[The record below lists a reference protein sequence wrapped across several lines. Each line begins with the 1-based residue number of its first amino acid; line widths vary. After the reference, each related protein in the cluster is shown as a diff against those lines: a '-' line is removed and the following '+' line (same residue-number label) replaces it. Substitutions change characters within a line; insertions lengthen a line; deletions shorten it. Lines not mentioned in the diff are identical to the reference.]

1 MRELPGVFTTDGVNL
16 RNEVVPLHVLVDA
29 TETHVRD
36 CIDAGAPIGILSNVG
51 HDLCRSLGWAISTG
65 VFIAKDMSRQLGV
78 MLIPET
84 DEETQRITQV
94 RRDFILRHHY
104 EGVKPYAEELDA
116 RIPEAVREGA
126 SWLRTEA
133 ASLTREGLAAE
144 LYPEFFSAGAGLVDK
159 DGLVDYGAL
168 LARTTVLSPGVF
180 HEPKRDV
187 VLFAHRYFRR
197 SLSHMNAVNVD
208 ALQTF
213 HNVAT
218 QGGGVR
224 GRLRLDPDIV
234 GHPASARSNIEFE
247 YWRGPRFDD
256 DVAAIPSGVAEH
268 KLSGTA
274 RELSGIDKVQ
284 VWWKDPEQRA
294 GDEGRTGEIR
304 TLEVEELVENPTAGL
319 GRDRFGCRYAHA
331 EYDLAA
337 KWISHFDGAIRA
349 YEADPYLERLDT
361 AIDRAGKHALYTKLF
376 RLDGA
381 VPIADWKRLLCDWF
395 RGNELI
401 PEYLGEQPD
410 SKARNVR
417 PPQKEEAPQSQLPR
431 LCALI
436 DFRRASPDD
445 PALSQPAM
453 RISGG
458 FEIGGVQMAAV
469 EVGPE
474 PLAGALR
481 TWIEDP
487 DVATFEVE
495 EQATNLAAIR
505 LGEVSRAA
513 NWEQVCTRLTPALEG
528 SSGELAI
535 AFEWEAQGMTTS
547 LSFLGESRRVAELL
561 AAVREVVRPD
571 ESAETWIE
579 GVRDALVGCAPDL
592 TAPVDWPKAALETG
606 RLQYPR
612 PPSVKVVVRP
622 PDEAFDRIKTHID
635 ASAGRAIRPRRSS
648 PRLDRGAPPR
658 RDRG

>member
-1 MRELPGVFTTDGVNL
+1 MHELPGVFTTDGVNL
-16 RNEVVPLHVLVDA
+16 RNEVVPLRVLVDA

-51 HDLCRSLGWAISTG
+51 HDRCRSLGWAVSTG

-84 DEETQRITQV
+84 DEEAQRITQV

-116 RIPEAVREGA
+116 RVPEALRQGA
-126 SWLRTEA
+126 SWVRTEA

-168 LARTTVLSPGVF
+168 LARTRVLSPGVF

-197 SLSHMNAVNVD
+197 SLSHMNATNVD

-213 HNVAT
+213 HEVAT
-218 QGGGVR
+218 QGEVR

-268 KLSGTA
+268 KLRGPA

-294 GDEGRTGEIR
+294 GDDGRAGAIR

-331 EYDLAA
+331 EYDLVA
-337 KWISHFDGAIRA
+337 KRISHFDGAIRA
-349 YEADPYLERLDT
+349 YEAAPYLERLDA
-361 AIDRAGKHALYTKLF
+361 AIDRAGKHAIYTKLF

-381 VPIADWKRLLCDWF
+381 VPISDWKRLLCDWF

-401 PEYLGEQPD
+401 PEYLGEN
-410 SKARNVR
+410 SESEARNVR
-417 PPQKEEAPQSQLPR
+417 PPTAEESPQSELPR
-431 LCALI
+431 LCGLI
-436 DFRRASPDD
+436 DFRRASPDN
-445 PALSQPAM
+445 PAPSQPAM
-453 RISGG
+453 RVSGG
-458 FEIGGVQMAAV
+458 FEIGDVQMEAV
-469 EVGPE
+469 EVGAA
-474 PLAGALR
+474 PLADLLR

-487 DVATFEVE
+487 GVATFEVE
-495 EQATNLAAIR
+495 EHATNLATIR
-505 LGEVSRAA
+505 LGEADRTT
-513 NWEQVCTRLTPALEG
+513 NWKQVCTRLTPALEG
-528 SSGELAI
+528 SSGELALG
-535 AFEWEAQGMTTS
+535 FEWEAQGVTTS
-547 LSFLGESRRVAELL
+547 LSFMGESRRLAELL
-561 AAVREVVRPD
+561 ADLREVVRPD
-571 ESAETWIE
+571 EPAETWIE
-579 GVRDALVGCAPDL
+579 GVRDALVACAPDL
-592 TAPVDWPKAALETG
+592 AAPVDWPKAALETG

-612 PPSVKVVVRP
+612 PSSVKVVVRP
-622 PDEAFDRIKTHID
+622 PDEAFDRIKAHID
-635 ASAGRAIRPRRSS
+635 ASAGRAVRPRRS
-648 PRLDRGAPPR
+648 PPQRARGAPPR
-658 RDRG
+658 RDQG